1 MNREKLFEYH
11 TTVCQEALSIMIQ
24 KNNDYA
30 GADGETPFANFERT
44 EAMGICSTEQS
55 FLVRM
60 TDKMSRL
67 STFVNTGELK
77 VTNEGCKDAIHDLIN
92 YLILF
97 GAYVESK
104 EQTSI
109 SKQQQEHKHTC
120 LQTTHT

>member
-1 MNREKLFEYH
+1 MNRNELFEYH
-11 TTVCQEALSIMIQ
+11 KDICAQALAIMVK

-44 EAMGICSTEQS
+44 ETMGICSTEQS

-67 STFVNTGELK
+67 STFVSTGELK
-77 VTNEGCKDAIHDLIN
+77 VTNESYKDAVLDLIN

-97 GAYVESK
+97 GAYVDTKESK
-104 EQTSI
+104 QKI
-109 SKQQQEHKHTC
+109 GAK
-120 LQTTHT
+120 

>member
-1 MNREKLFEYH
+1 MNREELFEFH
-11 TTVCQEALSIMIQ
+11 RALCAEALEIMIK

-44 EAMGICSTEQS
+44 ETMGICSTEQS

-77 VTNEGCKDAIHDLIN
+77 VTNESYKDAVLDLIN
-92 YLILF
+92 YITLF
-97 GAYVESK
+97 AAYVDSK
-104 EQTSI
+104 DSRQKI
-109 SKQQQEHKHTC
+109 GANNAYKQHT
-120 LQTTHT
+120 H